1 MLKLMGNYRELEVW
15 QRAQR
20 FALKIYRSTEAYPVR
35 ERYGLASQMRRAAV
49 SVASNIAEGCG
60 RQGDREL
67 ARFLRIAR
75 GSVHEVECQL
85 MLAGE
90 LGYLKQET
98 CAEFQRSTEELSRM
112 LNRLIRSFPA
122 RK

>member
-1 MLKLMGNYRELEVW
+1 M
-15 QRAQR
+15 
-20 FALKIYRSTEAYPVR
+20 R

-60 RQGDREL
+60 RHGDREL

-98 CAEFQRSTEELSRM
+98 CAELERSTAELSKM
-112 LNRLIRSFPA
+112 LNALIRSFPA

>member
-1 MLKLMGNYRELEVW
+1 MGNYRQLEVW

-20 FALKIYRSTEAYPVR
+20 FALTIYRSTEAFPIK

-67 ARFLRIAR
+67 TRFLRIAR
-75 GSVHEVECQL
+75 GSIHEVESQL
-85 MLAGE
+85 LLACE

-98 CAEFQRSTEELSRM
+98 CTEMERSTAELSRM
-112 LNRLIRSFPA
+112 LNRLIRSFPV

>member
-1 MLKLMGNYRELEVW
+1 MGNYRELEVW
-15 QRAQR
+15 RRAQR
-20 FALKIYRSTEAYPVR
+20 FALTMYRLTEAFPMR

-98 CAEFQRSTEELSRM
+98 CADLERSTAELSRM
-112 LNRLIRSFPA
+112 LNRLIRTFPA
-122 RK
+122 RNSL